1 MNTASAASQ
10 PGGSDFT
17 YNPRALLEGQSAV
30 LLPAIIPVRRD
41 DHGTKASAA
50 PTVILNVNSPDGASN

>member
-10 PGGSDFT
+10 PGGDFT
-17 YNPRALLEGQSAV
+17 YNPRALLDGQSAV

-41 DHGTKASAA
+41 DQGTKASAA
-50 PTVILNVNSPDGASN
+50 PTVILNVNSPDGAAN